1 MTDTTND
8 TPPPEIAAPPKTP
21 SGDCSAMSCY
31 AERIALE
38 RGYRKVRE
46 GYRVRQGDVTL
57 GAAVQFLENE
67 IAQYSHEELKRRA
80 KLRIERGEY
89 EVTFGHVPTGWEGMK
104 IGESHD
110 LFMVVGVY
118 RRNADVEA
126 RPHGAPPQQDGF

>member
-1 MTDTTND
+1 MEND
-8 TPPPEIAAPPKTP
+8 TNTPAESDTQQPSEVAPP
-21 SGDCSAMSCY
+21 ASCY

-67 IAQYSHEELKRRA
+67 IAQYSPEELKRRA

-89 EVTFGHVPTGWEGMK
+89 EVTCDHVPTGWEGK
-104 IGESHD
+104 KVGEGHD
-110 LFMVVGVY
+110 LFMIVGVY
-118 RRNADVEA
+118 RRNA
-126 RPHGAPPQQDGF
+126 